1 MSWSNTDWKTIYG
14 VYVQVGR
21 IVVLLDVGFMRHQ
34 RDVLC
39 PWHLTWLSF
48 ISSVQTVSSCTLQG
62 VLRQTSLSETCSKS
76 LYY

>member
-1 MSWSNTDWKTIYG
+1 M
-14 VYVQVGR
+14 
-21 IVVLLDVGFMRHQ
+21 VLLYMGFMRHQ

-48 ISSVQTVSSCTLQG
+48 ISSVQTASSCTLQG

-76 LYY
+76 VLLISVLFPVLCSIVVVWKEF